1 MADRRRAGDAITLT
15 GLTVYGY
22 HGVFDFERR
31 EGQNFIVDVTLHT
44 DTRAA
49 AASDALID
57 TADYGTLAED
67 IAAIIAGE
75 PLNLIETLAER
86 IAEHC
91 LTVAARATV
100 TVHKPAAPVPA
111 AFDDVSV
118 TITRPAPEAPAGWL
132 PDTAPEAPGAYAETA
147 GLQAVLGL
155 GANLGQPLEALRA
168 ALSALHTHPDISVDA
183 ASTAFATKPVGG
195 IDQPDFTNA
204 VAIVTTGLSPLQLL
218 GVCQGIELAHG
229 RTRELRWGPRTLDI
243 DLIRCSRPGALDDAA
258 AEITCETG
266 QLVLPHPRAAERAFV
281 LAPWAQLRP
290 AATVTTA
297 SGTVP
302 ITTALTRADDG
313 GGLRDTGEAIG
324 P

>member
-31 EGQNFIVDVTLHT
+31 EGQDFIVDVTLHT

-49 AASDALID
+49 AASDALVD
-57 TADYGTLAED
+57 TADYGTLSED

-86 IAEHC
+86 IADHC
-91 LTVAARATV
+91 LTVADSATV
-100 TVHKPAAPVPA
+100 TVHKPAAPVPV

-118 TITRPAPEAPAGWL
+118 TITRPAPEAPAGSL
-132 PDTAPEAPGAYAETA
+132 PAPEAGDTRAEST

-168 ALSALHTHPDISVDA
+168 TVTALNTHPDISVEA
-183 ASTAFATKPVGG
+183 CSTAFATKPVGG

-204 VAIVTTGLSPLQLL
+204 VAIVTTELSPLQLL

-229 RTRELRWGPRTLDI
+229 RTREIRWGPRTLDI
-243 DLIRCSRPGALDDAA
+243 DLIRCTRTGSLDDAA

-290 AATVTTA
+290 DATVATA

-302 ITTALTRADDG
+302 LSTALTRADDG

-324 P
+324 L

>member
-91 LTVAARATV
+91 LTVAASATV

-132 PDTAPEAPGAYAETA
+132 PDTAPEAPGARAETA

-168 ALSALHTHPDISVDA
+168 ALSALHAHPDISVDA
-183 ASTAFATKPVGG
+183 CSTAFATKPVGG

-204 VAIVTTGLSPLQLL
+204 VAIVTTELSPLQLL

-229 RTRELRWGPRTLDI
+229 RTREIRWGPRTLDI

>member
-100 TVHKPAAPVPA
+100 TVHKPAAPVPV

-132 PDTAPEAPGAYAETA
+132 PDTAPEAPGAGAETA

-168 ALSALHTHPDISVDA
+168 ALSALHAHPDISVDA
-183 ASTAFATKPVGG
+183 CSTAFATKPVGG

-204 VAIVTTGLSPLQLL
+204 VAIVTTELSPLQLL

-229 RTRELRWGPRTLDI
+229 RTREIRWGPRTLDI

>member
-1 MADRRRAGDAITLT
+1 MADRTRAGDAITLT
-15 GLTVYGY
+15 GLKVYGY

-31 EGQNFIVDVTLHT
+31 EGQDFIVDVTLHT

-49 AASDALID
+49 AASDALVD

-91 LTVAARATV
+91 LTVADSATV
-100 TVHKPAAPVPA
+100 TVHKPAAPVPV

-118 TITRPAPEAPAGWL
+118 TITRPAPEAPAGSL
-132 PDTAPEAPGAYAETA
+132 PAPEAGDTRAEST

-168 ALSALHTHPDISVDA
+168 TVTALDTHPDISVEA
-183 ASTAFATKPVGG
+183 CSTAFATKPVGG

-204 VAIVTTGLSPLQLL
+204 VAIVTTELSPLQLL

-229 RTRELRWGPRTLDI
+229 RTRETRWGPRTLDI
-243 DLIRCSRPGALDDAA
+243 DLIRCTRTGSLDDAA

-290 AATVTTA
+290 DATVATA

-302 ITTALTRADDG
+302 LSTALTRADDG

-324 P
+324 L

>member
-1 MADRRRAGDAITLT
+1 MT
-15 GLTVYGY
+15 GLKVYGY

-31 EGQNFIVDVTLHT
+31 EGQDFIVDVTLHT

-49 AASDALID
+49 AASDALVD

-86 IAEHC
+86 IADHC
-91 LTVAARATV
+91 LTVADSATV
-100 TVHKPAAPVPA
+100 TVHKPAAPVPV

-118 TITRPAPEAPAGWL
+118 TITRPAPEAPAGSL
-132 PDTAPEAPGAYAETA
+132 PAPEAGDTRAEST

-168 ALSALHTHPDISVDA
+168 TVTALATHPDISVEA
-183 ASTAFATKPVGG
+183 CSTAFATKPVGG

-204 VAIVTTGLSPLQLL
+204 VAIVTTELSPLQLL

-229 RTRELRWGPRTLDI
+229 RTRETRWGPRTLDI
-243 DLIRCSRPGALDDAA
+243 DLIRCTRTGSLDDAA

-290 AATVTTA
+290 DATVATA

-302 ITTALTRADDG
+302 LSTALTRADDG

-324 P
+324 L

>member
-100 TVHKPAAPVPA
+100 TVHKPAAPVPV

-118 TITRPAPEAPAGWL
+118 TITRPASEAPAGWL
-132 PDTAPEAPGAYAETA
+132 PDTGPEAPGAGAETA

-168 ALSALHTHPDISVDA
+168 ALSALDAHPDISVDA

-204 VAIVTTGLSPLQLL
+204 VAIVTTELSPLQLL

-229 RTRELRWGPRTLDI
+229 RTREIRWGPRTLDI

>member
-1 MADRRRAGDAITLT
+1 MADRTRAGDAITLT
-15 GLTVYGY
+15 GLKVYGY

-31 EGQNFIVDVTLHT
+31 EGQDFIVDVTLHT

-49 AASDALID
+49 AASDALVD

-86 IAEHC
+86 IADHC
-91 LTVAARATV
+91 LTVAESATV
-100 TVHKPAAPVPA
+100 TVHKPAAPVPV

-118 TITRPAPEAPAGWL
+118 TITRPAPEAPAGVL
-132 PDTAPEAPGAYAETA
+132 PDTAPEAPVSHAETA
-147 GLQAVLGL
+147 GLEAVLGL

-168 ALSALHTHPDISVDA
+168 ALSALHAHPDISVDA
-183 ASTAFATKPVGG
+183 CSTAFATTPVGG

-204 VAIVTTGLSPLQLL
+204 AAIVTTELSPLQLL

-229 RTRELRWGPRTLDI
+229 RTREIRWGPRTLDI

-290 AATVTTA
+290 RATVTTA
-297 SGTVP
+297 SGTAP

>member
-100 TVHKPAAPVPA
+100 TVHKPAAPVPV

-132 PDTAPEAPGAYAETA
+132 PDTAPEVPGAGAETS

-168 ALSALHTHPDISVDA
+168 ALSALDAHPDISVDA

-204 VAIVTTGLSPLQLL
+204 VAIVTTELSPLQLL

-229 RTRELRWGPRTLDI
+229 RTREIRWGPRTLDI

-281 LAPWAQLRP
+281 LAPWAQLRH

>member
-155 GANLGQPLEALRA
+155 GANLGQPLQALRA
-168 ALSALHTHPDISVDA
+168 ALSALDAHPDISVDA

>member
-1 MADRRRAGDAITLT
+1 MADRTRAGDAITLT
-15 GLTVYGY
+15 GLKVYGY

-31 EGQNFIVDVTLHT
+31 EGQDFIVDVALQT

-49 AASDALID
+49 AASDALVD

-91 LTVAARATV
+91 LTVADSATV
-100 TVHKPAAPVPA
+100 TVHKPAAPVPV

-118 TITRPAPEAPAGWL
+118 TITRPAPEAPAGSL
-132 PDTAPEAPGAYAETA
+132 PAPEAGDTRAEST

-168 ALSALHTHPDISVDA
+168 TVTALDTHPDISVEA
-183 ASTAFATKPVGG
+183 CSTAFATKPVGG

-204 VAIVTTGLSPLQLL
+204 VAIVTTELSPLQLL

-229 RTRELRWGPRTLDI
+229 RTREIRWGPRTLDI
-243 DLIRCSRPGALDDAA
+243 DLIRCSRLGTLDDAA

-290 AATVTTA
+290 TATVTTV
-297 SGTVP
+297 SGTAP

-313 GGLRDTGEAIG
+313 GGLCDTGEAIG

>member
-91 LTVAARATV
+91 LTVAASATV

-132 PDTAPEAPGAYAETA
+132 PDTAPEAPGARAETA
-147 GLQAVLGL
+147 GLQTVLGL

-168 ALSALHTHPDISVDA
+168 ALSALHAHPDISVDA
-183 ASTAFATKPVGG
+183 CSTAFATKPVGG

-204 VAIVTTGLSPLQLL
+204 VAIVTTELSPLQLL

-229 RTRELRWGPRTLDI
+229 RTREIRWGPRTLDI

>member
-1 MADRRRAGDAITLT
+1 MADRTRAGDAITLT
-15 GLTVYGY
+15 GLKVYGY

-31 EGQNFIVDVTLHT
+31 EGQDFIVDVALQT

-49 AASDALID
+49 AASDALVD

-86 IAEHC
+86 IADHC
-91 LTVAARATV
+91 LTVADSATV
-100 TVHKPAAPVPA
+100 TVHKPAAPVPV

-118 TITRPAPEAPAGWL
+118 TITRPAPEAPAGSL
-132 PDTAPEAPGAYAETA
+132 PAPEAGDTRAEST

-168 ALSALHTHPDISVDA
+168 TVTALDTHPDISVEA
-183 ASTAFATKPVGG
+183 CSTAFATKPVGG

-204 VAIVTTGLSPLQLL
+204 VAIVTTELSPLQLL

-229 RTRELRWGPRTLDI
+229 RTREIRWGPRTLDI
-243 DLIRCSRPGALDDAA
+243 DLIRCSRLGSLDDAA

-290 AATVTTA
+290 TATVTTV
-297 SGTVP
+297 SGTAP

-313 GGLRDTGEAIG
+313 GGLCDTGEAIG

>member
-1 MADRRRAGDAITLT
+1 MADRTRAGDAITLT
-15 GLTVYGY
+15 GLKVYGY

-31 EGQNFIVDVTLHT
+31 EGQDFIVDVTLHT

-49 AASDALID
+49 AASDALVD

-86 IAEHC
+86 IADHC
-91 LTVAARATV
+91 LTVADSATV
-100 TVHKPAAPVPA
+100 TVHKPAAPVPV

-118 TITRPAPEAPAGWL
+118 TITRPAPEAPAGSL
-132 PDTAPEAPGAYAETA
+132 PAPEAGDTRAEST

-168 ALSALHTHPDISVDA
+168 TVTALATHPDISVEA
-183 ASTAFATKPVGG
+183 CSTAFATKPVGG

-204 VAIVTTGLSPLQLL
+204 VAIVTTELSPLQLL

-229 RTRELRWGPRTLDI
+229 RTREIRWGPRTLDI
-243 DLIRCSRPGALDDAA
+243 DLIRCTRTGSLDDAA

-290 AATVTTA
+290 TATVTTV
-297 SGTVP
+297 SGTAP

-313 GGLRDTGEAIG
+313 GGLCDTGEAIG

>member
-1 MADRRRAGDAITLT
+1 MADRTRAGDAITLT
-15 GLTVYGY
+15 GLKVYGY

-31 EGQNFIVDVTLHT
+31 EGQDFIVDVTLQT

-49 AASDALID
+49 AASDALVD

-86 IAEHC
+86 IADHC
-91 LTVAARATV
+91 LTVADSATV
-100 TVHKPAAPVPA
+100 TVHKPAAPVPV

-132 PDTAPEAPGAYAETA
+132 PVTAPEAPVGCAETA

-168 ALSALHTHPDISVDA
+168 ALSALHAHPDISVDA
-183 ASTAFATKPVGG
+183 CSTAFATKPVGG

-204 VAIVTTGLSPLQLL
+204 VAIVTTELSPLQLL

-229 RTRELRWGPRTLDI
+229 RMREIRWGPRTLDI
-243 DLIRCSRPGALDDAA
+243 DLIRCSRLGTLDDAA

-290 AATVTTA
+290 TATVTTA

-302 ITTALTRADDG
+302 LSTALTRADDG

>member
-1 MADRRRAGDAITLT
+1 MAESLQTADSITLT
-15 GLTVYGY
+15 GLKVYGY

-31 EGQNFIVDVTLHT
+31 EGQDFIIDVTLHT
-44 DTRAA
+44 STRAA

-57 TADYGTLAED
+57 TADYGTLAEE

-91 LTVAARATV
+91 LTVAASATV
-100 TVHKPAAPVPA
+100 TVHKPAAPVPV

-118 TITRPAPEAPAGWL
+118 TITRPAPEAPAGS
-132 PDTAPEAPGAYAETA
+132 
-147 GLQAVLGL
+147 LQAVLGL

-168 ALSALHTHPDISVDA
+168 ALSALDAHPDISIGA

-204 VAIVTTGLSPLQLL
+204 VAIVTTELSPLQLL

-229 RTRELRWGPRTLDI
+229 RTREIRWGPRILDI

>member
-91 LTVAARATV
+91 LTVAASATV

-132 PDTAPEAPGAYAETA
+132 PDTAPEAPGARAETA

-168 ALSALHTHPDISVDA
+168 ALSAFHAHPDISVDA
-183 ASTAFATKPVGG
+183 CSTAFATKPVGG

-204 VAIVTTGLSPLQLL
+204 VAIVTTELSPLQLL

-229 RTRELRWGPRTLDI
+229 RTREIRWGPRTLDI

>member
-1 MADRRRAGDAITLT
+1 MADRMRAGDAITLT
-15 GLTVYGY
+15 GLKVYGY

-31 EGQNFIVDVTLHT
+31 EGQDFIVDVTLHT
-44 DTRAA
+44 DTRTA
-49 AASDALID
+49 AASDALVD

-86 IAEHC
+86 IADHC
-91 LTVAARATV
+91 LTVADSATV
-100 TVHKPAAPVPA
+100 TVHKPAAPVPV

-118 TITRPAPEAPAGWL
+118 TITRPAPEAPAGSL
-132 PDTAPEAPGAYAETA
+132 PAPEAGDTRAEST

-168 ALSALHTHPDISVDA
+168 TVTALNTHPDISVEA
-183 ASTAFATKPVGG
+183 CSTAFATKPVGG

-204 VAIVTTGLSPLQLL
+204 VAIVTTELSPLQLL

-229 RTRELRWGPRTLDI
+229 RTREIRWGPRTLDI
-243 DLIRCSRPGALDDAA
+243 DLIRCTRTGSLDDAA

-290 AATVTTA
+290 DATVATA

-302 ITTALTRADDG
+302 LSTALTRADDG

-324 P
+324 L

>member
-1 MADRRRAGDAITLT
+1 MADRTRAGDAITLP
-15 GLTVYGY
+15 GLKVYGY

-31 EGQNFIVDVTLHT
+31 EGQDFIVDVTLHT

-49 AASDALID
+49 AASDALVD

-91 LTVAARATV
+91 LTVATSATV
-100 TVHKPAAPVPA
+100 TVHKPGAPVPV

-118 TITRPAPEAPAGWL
+118 TITRPAPEAPAGSL
-132 PDTAPEAPGAYAETA
+132 PAPEAGDTRAEST

-168 ALSALHTHPDISVDA
+168 TVTALDTHPDISVEA
-183 ASTAFATKPVGG
+183 CSTAFATKPVGG

-204 VAIVTTGLSPLQLL
+204 VAIVTTELSPLQLL
-218 GVCQGIELAHG
+218 GVCQGI
-229 RTRELRWGPRTLDI
+229 
-243 DLIRCSRPGALDDAA
+243 
-258 AEITCETG
+258 
-266 QLVLPHPRAAERAFV
+266 
-281 LAPWAQLRP
+281 
-290 AATVTTA
+290 
-297 SGTVP
+297 
-302 ITTALTRADDG
+302 
-313 GGLRDTGEAIG
+313 
-324 P
+324 

>member
-1 MADRRRAGDAITLT
+1 MAESLQTADSITLT
-15 GLTVYGY
+15 GLKVYGY

-31 EGQNFIVDVTLHT
+31 EGQDFIIDVTLHT
-44 DTRAA
+44 STRAA

-91 LTVAARATV
+91 LTVAASATV
-100 TVHKPAAPVPA
+100 TVHKPAAPVPV

-118 TITRPAPEAPAGWL
+118 TITRPAPEAPAGS
-132 PDTAPEAPGAYAETA
+132 
-147 GLQAVLGL
+147 LQAVLGL

-168 ALSALHTHPDISVDA
+168 ALSALDAHPDISVDA

-204 VAIVTTGLSPLQLL
+204 VAIVTTELSPLQLL

-229 RTRELRWGPRTLDI
+229 RTREIRWGPRTLDI

-313 GGLRDTGEAIG
+313 GLRDTGEAIG

>member
-1 MADRRRAGDAITLT
+1 MAESLQTADSITLT
-15 GLTVYGY
+15 GLKVYGY

-31 EGQNFIVDVTLHT
+31 EGQDFIIDVTLHT
-44 DTRAA
+44 STRAA

-57 TADYGTLAED
+57 TADYGTLAEE

-91 LTVAARATV
+91 LTVAASATV
-100 TVHKPAAPVPA
+100 TVHKPAAPVPV

-118 TITRPAPEAPAGWL
+118 TITRPAPEAPAGS
-132 PDTAPEAPGAYAETA
+132 
-147 GLQAVLGL
+147 LQAVLGL

-168 ALSALHTHPDISVDA
+168 ALSALDAHPDISVDA

-204 VAIVTTGLSPLQLL
+204 VAIVTTELSPLQLL

-229 RTRELRWGPRTLDI
+229 RTREIRWGPRTLDI

-302 ITTALTRADDG
+302 ITTALTRADG

>member
-91 LTVAARATV
+91 LTVAASATV

-155 GANLGQPLEALRA
+155 GANLGQPLQALRA

-204 VAIVTTGLSPLQLL
+204 VAIVTTELSPLQLL

>member
-100 TVHKPAAPVPA
+100 TVHKPAAPVPV

-132 PDTAPEAPGAYAETA
+132 PDTAPEVPGAGAETS

-155 GANLGQPLEALRA
+155 GANLGQPLQALRA
-168 ALSALHTHPDISVDA
+168 ALSALDAHPDISVDA

-204 VAIVTTGLSPLQLL
+204 VAIVTTELSPLQLL

-281 LAPWAQLRP
+281 LAPWAQLRH